1 MVKFVIVFDGE
12 PVSSVKAL
20 YYEVED
26 GFMHFYD
33 DEDNLIVSYNV
44 NAIDYVVDYDNL
56 DKVGVFTKEDE
67 CDCDDCECGMCDCDD
82 EEEVIYD
89 NSEDEDYGVK
99 VYEDDDKYVIE
110 YKGEEVPTKTEKD
123 DLDEILKKI
132 FLSHGKD

>member
-56 DKVGVFTKEDE
+56 DKVGVFTKEED
-67 CDCDDCECGMCDCDD
+67 DCDDCECDMCNCN
-82 EEEVIYD
+82 EEVVYD
-89 NSEDEDYGVK
+89 NSDEDDVK

-132 FLSHGKD
+132 FLIQ

>member
-12 PVSSVKAL
+12 PVSSVKAF

-33 DEDNLIVSYNV
+33 DEDNLIASYNV

-56 DKVGVFTKEDE
+56 DKVGTFTKEDE
-67 CDCDDCECGMCDCDD
+67 CDCEDCDCEDCDCGEHEHEEIVFDGSDKDD
-82 EEEVIYD
+82 
-89 NSEDEDYGVK
+89 VK
-99 VYEDDDKYVIE
+99 VYKDDDKYVIE
-110 YKGEEVPTKTEKD
+110 YKGEEIPTKTEKD

>member
-56 DKVGVFTKEDE
+56 DKVGTFTKEDE
-67 CDCDDCECGMCDCDD
+67 CDCENCEDCDCGEHEHEEIVFDD
-82 EEEVIYD
+82 TD
-89 NSEDEDYGVK
+89 KDDVK
-99 VYEDDDKYVIE
+99 VYKDNDKYVIE

-132 FLSHGKD
+132 FLSRGKD

>member
-44 NAIDYVVDYDNL
+44 NAIDYVVDYDNI

-67 CDCDDCECGMCDCDD
+67 CDCENCEDCDCG
-82 EEEVIYD
+82 EHEHEEVVSD
-89 NSEDEDYGVK
+89 DSDKDDVK

>member
-12 PVSSVKAL
+12 PVSSIKAL

-33 DEDNLIVSYNV
+33 DEDNLIVSYNI

-56 DKVGVFTKEDE
+56 DKVGVFTKEED
-67 CDCDDCECGMCDCDD
+67 DCDDCECDMCNCD
-82 EEEVIYD
+82 EEVVYD
-89 NSEDEDYGVK
+89 DSDEDDVK

-123 DLDEILKKI
+123 ELDEILRKI

>member
-20 YYEVED
+20 YYAVED

-33 DEDNLIVSYNV
+33 DEDNLIVSYNL

-56 DKVGVFTKEDE
+56 DKVGTFTKEDE
-67 CDCDDCECGMCDCDD
+67 CDCEDCDCG
-82 EEEVIYD
+82 EHEHEEVVSD
-89 NSEDEDYGVK
+89 DSDKDDVK

>member
-44 NAIDYVVDYDNL
+44 NAIDCVVDYDNL
-56 DKVGVFTKEDE
+56 DKVGVFTKEE
-67 CDCDDCECGMCDCDD
+67 VDCDDCECDMCNCD
-82 EEEVIYD
+82 EEVVYD
-89 NSEDEDYGVK
+89 DSDEDDVK

-123 DLDEILKKI
+123 DLDEILRKI
-132 FLSHGKD
+132 FLSHAKD

>member
-12 PVSSVKAL
+12 PVSSIKAL

-26 GFMHFYD
+26 GFIHFYD
-33 DEDNLIVSYNV
+33 DEDNLIVSYNI

-56 DKVGVFTKEDE
+56 DKVGVFTKEED
-67 CDCDDCECGMCDCDD
+67 DCDDCECGMCNCD
-82 EEEVIYD
+82 EEVVYD
-89 NSEDEDYGVK
+89 DSEEDDVK

>member
-44 NAIDYVVDYDNL
+44 NAIDYVVDYDNI

-67 CDCDDCECGMCDCDD
+67 CDCENCEDCDCGKHEHEEIVFDD
-82 EEEVIYD
+82 TD
-89 NSEDEDYGVK
+89 KDDVK
-99 VYEDDDKYVIE
+99 VYKDNDKYVIE

-132 FLSHGKD
+132 FLSRGKD

>member
-67 CDCDDCECGMCDCDD
+67 CDCNDCECGMCDCDD

-89 NSEDEDYGVK
+89 DSEDEDYGVK

-110 YKGEEVPTKTEKD
+110 YKGKEVPTKTEKD

>member
-33 DEDNLIVSYNV
+33 DEDNLIVSYNI

-67 CDCDDCECGMCDCDD
+67 CDCNDCECGMCDCDD
-82 EEEVIYD
+82 EEVVYD
-89 NSEDEDYGVK
+89 DSEEDDVK

-123 DLDEILKKI
+123 DLDEILRKI
-132 FLSHGKD
+132 FLGHAKD

>member
-67 CDCDDCECGMCDCDD
+67 CDCEDCDCEDCDCGEHEH
-82 EEEVIYD
+82 EEIVFD
-89 NSEDEDYGVK
+89 NADEDDIK
-99 VYEDDDKYVIE
+99 VYKDNDKYVIE

-132 FLSHGKD
+132 FLSRGKD